1 VAAGGEKWGKV
12 GAFPYKWE
20 DYTVFLGTHEHAID
34 EKGRLAIPARF
45 RAELAGGM
53 VLTRGFDRCLLIFPL
68 PFWSDLTRR
77 VSSLSLVDE
86 DARMLRRLLF
96 ASASEQEMDRQG
108 RILLPQNLREI
119 GGLVDQAI
127 LIGLDAFIE
136 VWSPERWREVEER
149 LVSQGPRFDE
159 QMRKLGI

>member
-1 VAAGGEKWGKV
+1 M
-12 GAFPYKWE
+12 
-20 DYTVFLGTHEHAID
+20 FLGTHEHAID

-77 VSSLSLVDE
+77 VSALSLVDD

-108 RILLPQNLREI
+108 RILLPQSLREA
-119 GGLVDQAI
+119 GGLSEQAI
-127 LIGLDAFIE
+127 LVGLDTYIE
-136 VWSPERWREVEER
+136 IWSPERWREIEDR
-149 LVSQGPRFDE
+149 LASQGARFDE

>member
-1 VAAGGEKWGKV
+1 MAAGGEKWGKV
-12 GAFPYKWE
+12 GDFPI
-20 DYTVFLGTHEHAID
+20 YTGVTGVFLGTHEHTID

-53 VLTRGFDRCLLIFPL
+53 VVTRGFDRCLLIFPL

-77 VSSLSLVDE
+77 VSALSLTDE

-96 ASASEQEMDRQG
+96 ANASEQEMDRQG
-108 RILLPQNLREI
+108 RILLPQSLRENVD
-119 GGLVDQAI
+119 LADQAVVV
-127 LIGLDAFIE
+127 GLDTFIE
-136 VWSPERWREVEER
+136 VWAPDRWREVEER
-149 LVSQGPRFDE
+149 LASQGPRFDE

>member
-1 VAAGGEKWGKV
+1 M
-12 GAFPYKWE
+12 
-20 DYTVFLGTHEHAID
+20 FLGTHEHAID

-68 PFWSDLTRR
+68 PFWSELTRR
-77 VSSLSLVDE
+77 VSALSLVDE

-108 RILLPQNLREI
+108 RILLPQSLREVASLTEQAV
-119 GGLVDQAI
+119 LV
-127 LIGLDAFIE
+127 GLDTYIE
-136 VWSPERWREVEER
+136 VWSPERWREVEDR
-149 LVSQGPRFDE
+149 LASQGPRFDE

>member
-1 VAAGGEKWGKV
+1 M
-12 GAFPYKWE
+12 
-20 DYTVFLGTHEHAID
+20 FLGSYEHAID
-34 EKGRLAIPARF
+34 EKGRVAIPARF

-68 PFWSDLTRR
+68 PYWSDLTRR
-77 VSSLSLVDE
+77 VSALSLVDE

-108 RILLPQNLREI
+108 RILLPQNLREA
-119 GGLVDQAI
+119 GGLTDQA
-127 LIGLDAFIE
+127 LLVGLDAFIE
-136 VWSPERWREVEER
+136 VWAPDRWREVQQHLET
-149 LVSQGPRFDE
+149 QGPHFDE